1 MSALHEAAKA
11 GFSAGAGAYVAGRP
25 DYPEEIAG
33 WLKDALRLGPGQ
45 TAVDLGAGTGK
56 FTPRLLATGARVIAV
71 EPIAEMRARIAQAA
85 PGAEIRAGA
94 AQALPLADGEADA
107 IVCAQAFHW
116 VATPAVVAEMRR
128 ALKIGGRLGLVW
140 NERDESAPWVA
151 ALAAIL
157 APYEGDTPRY
167 SSGRWR
173 KVFPAPG
180 FGPLAEQSFAHA
192 HVGPA
197 ERVVVD
203 RLLSTS
209 FVAAL
214 DAESR
219 AGIAD
224 KARAV
229 LAAHGL
235 GESVSFPYRT
245 RVVST
250 TRLS

>member
-1 MSALHEAAKA
+1 MSEMHEAARA
-11 GFSAGAGAYVAGRP
+11 GFSAGAQAYAAGRP
-25 DYPEEIAG
+25 DYPEEISE
-33 WLKDALRLGPGQ
+33 WLIDALRLGPGR

-56 FTPRLLATGARVIAV
+56 FTARLLATGARVIAV
-71 EPIAEMRARIAQAA
+71 EPVAEMRARIAEAA
-85 PGAEIRAGA
+85 PGAEIRSGFAEA
-94 AQALPLADGEADA
+94 PPLADGEADA

-116 VATPAVVAEMRR
+116 FATPAVVAEIRR
-128 ALKIGGRLGLVW
+128 ALTIGGRLGLVW
-140 NERDESAPWVA
+140 NERDETAPWVA
-151 ALAAIL
+151 ALAAVI

-173 KVFPAPG
+173 EVFPAPG
-180 FGPLAEQSFAHA
+180 FSPLVERSFAHA

-214 DAESR
+214 DAATR
-219 AGIAD
+219 AKIAD
-224 KARAV
+224 KAREM

-235 GESVSFPYRT
+235 GATVAFPYRT
-245 RVVST
+245 RVVAT
-250 TRLS
+250 ERLS

>member
-1 MSALHEAAKA
+1 MSELHEAAKT
-11 GFSAGAGAYVAGRP
+11 GFSAGAGKYASGRP
-25 DYPEEIAG
+25 DYPSEIAG
-33 WLKDALRLGPGQ
+33 WLNAALRLGPGR

-71 EPIAEMRARIAQAA
+71 EPVAEMRARIAEAA
-85 PGAEIRAGA
+85 PGAEIRAGDA
-94 AQALPLADGEADA
+94 TALPLADGEADA

-116 VATPAVVAEMRR
+116 FATAAALAEMRR
-128 ALKIGGRLGLVW
+128 ALKIGGQLGLVW
-140 NERDESAPWVA
+140 NERDESVPWVA
-151 ALAAIL
+151 ALVAIL
-157 APYEGDTPRY
+157 APYEGDTPRF

-173 KVFPAPG
+173 EAFPAPG
-180 FGPLAEQSFAHA
+180 FAPLSEQGFTHT

-214 DAESR
+214 DATTR
-219 AGIAD
+219 AEIAD
-224 KARAV
+224 KARRV

-235 GESVSFPYRT
+235 GATVAFPYKT
-245 RVVST
+245 RVFAT
-250 TRLS
+250 PRLS